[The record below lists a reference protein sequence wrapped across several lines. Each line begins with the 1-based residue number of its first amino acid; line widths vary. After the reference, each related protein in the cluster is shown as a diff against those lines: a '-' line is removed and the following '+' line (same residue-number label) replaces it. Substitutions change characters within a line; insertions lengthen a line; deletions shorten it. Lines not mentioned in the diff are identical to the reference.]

1 MTIPESRFVSAT
13 RKPTNANP
21 GLKVKRGFH
30 LARQRWFKGLFQ
42 AKGKEKSKSKLKSK
56 RLFEITLTQSSR

>member
-1 MTIPESRFVSAT
+1 MTIPESRFVSVT

-30 LARQRWFKGLFQ
+30 LARQRWFKGLQ
-42 AKGKEKSKSKLKSK
+42 SK
-56 RLFEITLTQSSR
+56 RLFEIFIHYNYTQSKFTLSQD